1 MSEIKTMRV
10 YPTRAERLDGV
21 PSVHWQNPEAVILRN
36 GIARREIGA
45 GRNQSTPGF
54 QSFVFETTVP
64 TFAKIVGGRMITD
77 ARIADDTAP
86 RIQIARYSFRWLEG
100 QARSNSWTNI
110 APRNWHG
117 PTFEVVK
124 GEFTP
129 LLVDF
134 FNGKAINGPTSPGV
148 RNLFEVEI
156 RLYRDEILPVDSW
169 AEIREFAFEFD
180 YTTPPA
186 PWKGRIHIQGK
197 PMQTQAIKQGSNRPF
212 VQVSV
217 TDANGDPLDLR
228 GATLTLKAVS
238 SQKTIEGEVT
248 LTDAA
253 NGKGIYEWRDGD
265 TDTPGVYRVELTSEW
280 LDGSVVK
287 IPHDRMMLF
296 EVVPSL

>member
-1 MSEIKTMRV
+1 MPTVDI
-10 YPTRAERLDGV
+10 YPSAAGPTDG
-21 PSVHWQNPEAVILRN
+21 PAGKATWQNPQNALVPDGGKTYCHYTFPPNTVGSIGRWKFERVLPPYARISAIRLHVVGAAELSLNSQILV
-36 GIARREIGA
+36 GTYALESPDGTWA
-45 GRNQSTPGF
+45 GRQSDRVAF
-54 QSFVFETTVP
+54 
-64 TFAKIVGGRMITD
+64 
-77 ARIADDTAP
+77 TAP
-86 RIQIARYSFRWLEG
+86 SFSELSVSG
-100 QARSNSWTNI
+100 KMQPLIDDFNSRPGLI
-110 APRNWHG
+110 SK
-117 PTFEVVK
+117 FS
-124 GEFTP
+124 
-129 LLVDF
+129 LCLVSSRALNGVSETLKIDSF
-134 FNGKAINGPTSPGV
+134 FLRTTYA
-148 RNLFEVEI
+148 
-156 RLYRDEILPVDSW
+156 
-169 AEIREFAFEFD
+169 
-180 YTTPPA
+180 TPPA